1 MKSLKQ
7 EVMDFVITYLL
18 LFAYFFMDMRMINI
32 QTFIRPLLL
41 SIVLIAAGQL
51 VGYFYNKSKK

>member
-18 LFAYFFMDMRMINI
+18 LFAYFFMDMRMINM

-41 SIVLIAAGQL
+41 SIVLISAGQL